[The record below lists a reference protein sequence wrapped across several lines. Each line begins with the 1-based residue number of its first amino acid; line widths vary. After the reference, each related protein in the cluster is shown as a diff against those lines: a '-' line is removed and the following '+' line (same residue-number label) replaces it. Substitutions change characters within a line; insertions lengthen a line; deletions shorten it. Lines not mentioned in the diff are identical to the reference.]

1 MKQIF
6 DENRFIKNLFKVNEK
21 NNSGVLRI
29 NQIIYELIT
38 LSKGLQLNC
47 YQIATVV
54 SIVTLYFE
62 HAEYFTYHV
71 RNYIILNH
79 S

>member
-1 MKQIF
+1 MKQNF

-47 YQIATVV
+47 YQIAAVV

-62 HAEYFTYHV
+62 HAECFTYHM